1 MASQTAPSA
10 AGQAEVFDHHR
21 LRHHTMQDQALAAE
35 ILGLFLSQ
43 LPAMLEAL
51 DGAGDVTEWAFATHT
66 LKGSAALVG
75 AQRLHAL
82 AADLERIVFPGDINV
97 RLLRVQAVHAA
108 AAEFR
113 QAARTAY
120 PAAG

>member
-10 AGQAEVFDHHR
+10 EVFDDHL
-21 LRHHTMQDQALAAE
+21 LRSHSMQDQALAAE
-35 ILGLFLSQ
+35 ILGLFLRQ
-43 LPAMLEAL
+43 LPTMLEAL
-51 DGAGDVTEWAFATHT
+51 DNAADGAQWTFATHT

-75 AQRLHAL
+75 AHRLQAL
-82 AADLERIVFPGDINV
+82 AAYLEKIAFPGDTNV
-97 RLLRVQAVHAA
+97 RLLRIQAVHAA

-113 QAARTAY
+113 QAARATY